1 MEGATLD
8 GHPLTR
14 QLQVIYHQNRTPD
27 RTHVPGCNVLQLQ
40 SKCRPEI
47 GACTCSR
54 GLPGPGPPRLE
65 LGNHPQNWA
74 LCRSVNN
81 IKSQ

>member
-40 SKCRPEI
+40 SKCRPKSEPALVRQ
-47 GACTCSR
+47 GCQD
-54 GLPGPGPPRLE
+54 LDHPG
-65 LGNHPQNWA
+65 
-74 LCRSVNN
+74 
-81 IKSQ
+81 